1 MKQAVN
7 RSVKLAAV
15 LMSFF
20 AAFLVVEAPG
30 VAVVEGR
37 LDRQHFAVHML
48 GAVVWS
54 LVVWA
59 LLRGRRWAWLT
70 VVTYGSIMTALIA
83 AAFLTAWSAGIP
95 LMQLVRELEK
105 GLRLGAIGLP
115 LGALS
120 VAALV
125 ASVGLLLRK
134 EAREDFLSRKPAGG
148 PRG

>member
-1 MKQAVN
+1 MN
-7 RSVKLAAV
+7 RSVKLAAI

-20 AAFLVVEAPG
+20 AVFLAVEAVG

-37 LDRQHFAVHML
+37 LDSQHFAVHML

-83 AAFLTAWSAGIP
+83 AALLTAWSAGIP
-95 LMQLVRELEK
+95 LPILARQLSR

-115 LGALS
+115 LGVLS

-125 ASVGLLLRK
+125 ASVGLLLK
-134 EAREDFLSRKPAGG
+134 KDAREVFLSRKPAGG
-148 PRG
+148 LRG